1 MKKFNFKKKKVLVT
15 GATGSIGS
23 EVVRELLK
31 KNCKVIR
38 AFSNDE
44 DSIYSLSEKF
54 SKNNFLSKKN
64 IITHMRKNRVRYF
77 VGDIRDFNRCLE
89 STRGIDVVIHAAAMK
104 HVPICEYNK
113 KETYKTNV
121 IGTKNL
127 IKASLANKVK
137 KFLLISTDK
146 SVYPTSY
153 MGLTKKLAEKLVL
166 NQIKKNRNK
175 CKFSIIRFGNVIGSR
190 GSVLLKFISQI
201 RNNEKITVTHKS
213 MTRFFITIESAV
225 KHILESILMM
235 QGGEVFIIKKLKA
248 FKIIDLAYAL
258 KKIYKSRSKVI
269 EFKPRD
275 GEKLFEQMLY
285 KNESNQL
292 QKKGNLFF
300 LNKRLHKKN
309 RTPKTSNYIYNELNS
324 KFAKCLDQDQII
336 YFLKK
341 NRLLKF

>member
-1 MKKFNFKKKKVLVT
+1 MKKVNFAKKKVLVT
-15 GATGSIGS
+15 GASGSIGS
-23 EVVRELLK
+23 EVVSQLLK

-38 AFSNDE
+38 AISNDE
-44 DSIYSLSEKF
+44 NSIYSLSEKF
-54 SKNNFLSKKN
+54 SSNNFLSKKN
-64 IITHMRKNRVRYF
+64 IITHMSKNRIRYF

-89 STRGIDVVIHAAAMK
+89 STRGIDIIIHAAAMK

-113 KETYKTNV
+113 KETYQTNV

-127 IKASLANKVK
+127 IRACLVNKVK

-153 MGLTKKLAEKLVL
+153 MGYTKKLAEKLVL
-166 NQIKKNRNK
+166 NQNNKNTNK
-175 CKFSIIRFGNVIGSR
+175 CKFSVIRFGNVIGSR
-190 GSVLLKFISQI
+190 GSVLLKFIGQI
-201 RNNEKITVTHKS
+201 RNNKKITVTHKE

-225 KHILESILMM
+225 KNILEAILMM

-269 EFKPRD
+269 EIIPRD

-285 KNESNQL
+285 KNESNQID
-292 QKKGNLFF
+292 KRGNLLF
-300 LNKRLHKKN
+300 LNKNLDKIRVEN
-309 RTPKTSNYIYNELNS
+309 SNIDIYRELNS
-324 KFAKCLDQDQII
+324 KFAKCLNRDQII
-336 YFLKK
+336 FFLKK
-341 NRLLKF
+341 NRLL